1 MLTAYGPVKNTKL
14 KPTYNVVIVN
24 AGGQASWPYS
34 LPTQSQEP
42 R

>member
-1 MLTAYGPVKNTKL
+1 MLAAYGPVKNTNL
-14 KPTYNVVIVN
+14 KPNYNVVIVD

-34 LPTQSQEP
+34 LPKQSQEP